1 MGSVVRAARA
11 DSNTSMGRALG
22 SGVSRPFDCSHWNLC
37 MLRVSR
43 CGACTS
49 TYTKSIQMTKI
60 QSYIHPKNHHN
71 RCHHHQ
77 PTAGS
82 RNRRCSIQ
90 TDQSCRLI
98 LQIRI
103 PPSNRTPIFG
113 HSSSLG
119 SSNIRVG
126 PATRGQRRRMGE
138 SYRSSYSQRRSWRKM
153 NMYYRMQ
160 CSCQGSEGSY
170 STRMHIQP
178 ATLPTT
184 LPAQLQSMVFSF

>member
-37 MLRVSR
+37 MLRVFR

-71 RCHHHQ
+71 RRHYHQ

-113 HSSSLG
+113 LGNTLG
-119 SSNIRVG
+119 SSHSSHRC
-126 PATRGQRRRMGE
+126 RMGE
-138 SYRSSYSQRRSWRKM
+138 SYFGSYSQRKSWRKM
-153 NMYYRMQ
+153 NIDYRMQ

-184 LPAQLQSMVFSF
+184 LPAQLQSMLMVFSF

>member
-37 MLRVSR
+37 MLRVFR

-49 TYTKSIQMTKI
+49 TLNSLGHTNKI
-60 QSYIHPKNHHN
+60 QSYIHPSNHHN
-71 RCHHHQ
+71 RSHYHQ

-82 RNRRCSIQ
+82 RIRRCSIQ

-113 HSSSLG
+113 QSSSTLG
-119 SSNIRVG
+119 CSCIRSR
-126 PATRGQRRRMGE
+126 PSTQCCRMGTVNW
-138 SYRSSYSQRRSWRKM
+138 SSYSRCNQM
-153 NMYYRMQ
+153 
-160 CSCQGSEGSY
+160 
-170 STRMHIQP
+170 
-178 ATLPTT
+178 
-184 LPAQLQSMVFSF
+184 F